1 MFLGAPVLRF
11 ALVSVALPV
20 LCLGSAVA
28 SAQPVFRS
36 GVDLVNLGVTVIDR
50 KGTLVTNLGPDDFE
64 VVEKGR
70 RQRVELFVRGS
81 DRGDARPP
89 LHIGLLFDTSGSM
102 AEDLSFAQSAAVKFL
117 KTVDWAEDMTLVD
130 FDTEVR
136 VTTFGHADFPRL
148 VERVRSRRS
157 DGMTALY
164 DAVGIYLDGASM
176 VSGEKILV
184 LYTDGGNNTSSMSY
198 GDVLTAL
205 KASDVALYVIGFLE
219 HQSAS
224 YRNELRLR
232 LQQLAETAG
241 GLAFFPVSVKQ
252 LDEMYEKIRQEID
265 ARYLLGYT
273 SSDPR
278 QDGAWRPVE
287 VRLTRPDLKGA
298 RVRTRKGY
306 FAPYRAAESRP

>member
-1 MFLGAPVLRF
+1 MTLR
-11 ALVSVALPV
+11 ALLRRLVAVSIAV
-20 LCLGSAVA
+20 LCGPAGPA
-28 SAQPVFRS
+28 DATAQPVFRS
-36 GVDLVNLGVTVIDR
+36 RVDLVNLGVTVVDR
-50 KGTLVTNLGPDDFE
+50 RGALVTNLGPDDFE
-64 VVEKGR
+64 VVEKGT

-81 DRGDARPP
+81 DRGEARPP

-148 VERVRSRRS
+148 VERIRSRKT

-164 DAVGIYLDGASM
+164 DAVGIYLDGVST

-198 GDVLTAL
+198 GDVLNAL

-219 HQSAS
+219 HQSPS

-241 GLAFFPVSVKQ
+241 GLAFFPMSVKQ
-252 LDEMYEKIRQEID
+252 LDEMYDKIRQEID
-265 ARYLLGYT
+265 ARYLLGY
-273 SSDPR
+273 SSTDTR
-278 QDGAWRPVE
+278 QDGAWRSVD

-306 FAPYRAAESRP
+306 FAPYSPAESRP

>member
-1 MFLGAPVLRF
+1 
-11 ALVSVALPV
+11 
-20 LCLGSAVA
+20 
-28 SAQPVFRS
+28 
-36 GVDLVNLGVTVIDR
+36 
-50 KGTLVTNLGPDDFE
+50 
-64 VVEKGR
+64 
-70 RQRVELFVRGS
+70 
-81 DRGDARPP
+81 
-89 LHIGLLFDTSGSM
+89 
-102 AEDLSFAQSAAVKFL
+102 
-117 KTVDWAEDMTLVD
+117 
-130 FDTEVR
+130 
-136 VTTFGHADFPRL
+136 
-148 VERVRSRRS
+148 
-157 DGMTALY
+157 
-164 DAVGIYLDGASM
+164 
-176 VSGEKILV
+176 
-184 LYTDGGNNTSSMSY
+184 
-198 GDVLTAL
+198 
-205 KASDVALYVIGFLE
+205 VALYVIGFLE

>member
-11 ALVSVALPV
+11 ALVSVALPG
-20 LCLGSAVA
+20 LCLGSAAA

-50 KGTLVTNLGPDDFE
+50 KGALVTNLGPDDFE

-164 DAVGIYLDGASM
+164 DAVGIYLDGAST
-176 VSGEKILV
+176 VNGEKILV